1 LLPDCGC
8 WSSSTRSIEKRPCC
22 CSTKQKSPEQN
33 FQVSVLNWLTIGF
46 WGCALMWLI
55 SLAGDVGLARN
66 PEVAEGLQWLPL
78 ISAII
83 AFIGMCYFGHA
94 TSMFGW

>member
-1 LLPDCGC
+1 MNWLVIGFCGC
-8 WSSSTRSIEKRPCC
+8 
-22 CSTKQKSPEQN
+22 
-33 FQVSVLNWLTIGF
+33 
-46 WGCALMWLI
+46 AAMWLI
-55 SLAGDVGLARN
+55 SLAGDFGLKRN
-66 PEVAEGLQWLPL
+66 HEVAEGIEWLAL

>member
-1 LLPDCGC
+1 M
-8 WSSSTRSIEKRPCC
+8 
-22 CSTKQKSPEQN
+22 
-33 FQVSVLNWLTIGF
+33 VNWLTIGF
-46 WGCALMWLI
+46 WGCVLMWLI
-55 SLAGDVGLARN
+55 SLAGDFGLARN
-66 PEVAEGLQWLPL
+66 PEVTEGLQWLPL

>member
-1 LLPDCGC
+1 M
-8 WSSSTRSIEKRPCC
+8 S
-22 CSTKQKSPEQN
+22 
-33 FQVSVLNWLTIGF
+33 WLVIGF
-46 WGCALMWLI
+46 WGCVAMWLI
-55 SLAGDVGLARN
+55 SLAGDFGLKRN
-66 PEVAEGLQWLPL
+66 PEVTKGIEWLAL

>member
-1 LLPDCGC
+1 M
-8 WSSSTRSIEKRPCC
+8 S
-22 CSTKQKSPEQN
+22 
-33 FQVSVLNWLTIGF
+33 WLVVGF
-46 WGCALMWLI
+46 WGCAAMWLI
-55 SLAGDVGLARN
+55 SLAGDFVLKRN
-66 PEVAEGLQWLPL
+66 PDVAEGIEWLAL

>member
-1 LLPDCGC
+1 M
-8 WSSSTRSIEKRPCC
+8 S
-22 CSTKQKSPEQN
+22 
-33 FQVSVLNWLTIGF
+33 WLVVGF
-46 WGCALMWLI
+46 WGCAAMWLI
-55 SLAGDVGLARN
+55 SLAGDFGLKRN
-66 PEVAEGLQWLPL
+66 PDVAAGIEWLAL

>member
-1 LLPDCGC
+1 M
-8 WSSSTRSIEKRPCC
+8 S
-22 CSTKQKSPEQN
+22 
-33 FQVSVLNWLTIGF
+33 WLVIGF
-46 WGCALMWLI
+46 WGCAAMWLI
-55 SLAGDVGLARN
+55 SFAGDFGLKRN
-66 PEVAEGLQWLPL
+66 PDVAEGIEWLAL

>member
-1 LLPDCGC
+1 MQRRDKRHCCYWTAPTSSNALP
-8 WSSSTRSIEKRPCC
+8 RAQEKTVM
-22 CSTKQKSPEQN
+22 S
-33 FQVSVLNWLTIGF
+33 WLVIGF
-46 WGCALMWLI
+46 WGCAAMWLI
-55 SLAGDVGLARN
+55 SLAGDLGLARN

>member
-1 LLPDCGC
+1 
-8 WSSSTRSIEKRPCC
+8 
-22 CSTKQKSPEQN
+22 
-33 FQVSVLNWLTIGF
+33 
-46 WGCALMWLI
+46 MWLI
-55 SLAGDVGLARN
+55 SLAGALGLSRN
-66 PEVAEGLQWLPL
+66 AEVAEGLQWLPL